1 MSSDKRRVQ
10 FRASEKLVERA
21 DVLATVLGTD
31 RTEVVTDALREY
43 LRDAAGDDRLVQE
56 IAGAYYDEEI
66 TFDQLRELVGPERA
80 ANFRVLKRQLDED
93 LTEEPH
99 IEGSRLTV
107 RLVHE
112 RVEKRGLSPERIAER
127 HGLDIADIYEALAYY
142 RTNPETMRRVEA
154 RHERAVATAEER
166 SSLTSPSG

>member
-31 RTEVVTDALREY
+31 RTEVLTDALREY
-43 LRDAAGDDRLVQE
+43 LRDTAGDDRLVQE

-80 ANFRVLKRQLDED
+80 ANFRVLKRQLDDD
-93 LTEEPH
+93 LTEE
-99 IEGSRLTV
+99 L
-107 RLVHE
+107 
-112 RVEKRGLSPERIAER
+112 
-127 HGLDIADIYEALAYY
+127 ADL
-142 RTNPETMRRVEA
+142 
-154 RHERAVATAEER
+154 
-166 SSLTSPSG
+166 

>member
-31 RTEVVTDALREY
+31 RTEVPTDALREY
-43 LRDAAGDDRLVQE
+43 LRDTAGDDRLVQE

-80 ANFRVLKRQLDED
+80 ANFRVLERQLDND
-93 LTEEPH
+93 LTEE
-99 IEGSRLTV
+99 L
-107 RLVHE
+107 
-112 RVEKRGLSPERIAER
+112 
-127 HGLDIADIYEALAYY
+127 ADL
-142 RTNPETMRRVEA
+142 
-154 RHERAVATAEER
+154 
-166 SSLTSPSG
+166 